1 MYKKTGHGHD
11 GILKLICSA
20 FFSFVKKKRKKNIS
34 SIRMLTYSTS
44 STSNIDFAILWKHFP
59 RTTMHFLLLKCKIT
73 KMRVHTLQRCK
84 FWHCLFFQSLCR
96 SGNVLW
102 KGCWCKSFLIN
113 QNLTESWRAV
123 SIPYVALFLNFS
135 SQSSEEMKSCRKISF
150 HLLWFTHKVP
160 ISNVHTWWN
169 KLLLSTSYQRSK
181 VTQSSLHPI
190 FIERKPHSFYETKL
204 PVCRL
209 QSRGKYI
216 CTKCLQLLPKNTF
229 DGYLRIFNSFT
240 RADTIKQEIFIKL
253 GNILICHF

>member
-1 MYKKTGHGHD
+1 
-11 GILKLICSA
+11 
-20 FFSFVKKKRKKNIS
+20 
-34 SIRMLTYSTS
+34 MLTYSTS

-59 RTTMHFLLLKCKIT
+59 RTTMHFLLSKCKIT
-73 KMRVHTLQRCK
+73 KMRAHTTPCK

-123 SIPYVALFLNFS
+123 SIPYVALFLS

-181 VTQSSLHPI
+181 VTQSSLRPI
-190 FIERKPHSFYETKL
+190 FIERKPHSFSETKL

-216 CTKCLQLLPKNTF
+216 CTKLFATSPLNTF

-240 RADTIKQEIFIKL
+240 RADTIKQEISIKVTTHL
-253 GNILICHF
+253 VIY